1 MTDAQPPSDNDAPN
15 GSQGAAS
22 SPDSSQEMAFSVPA
36 LLLGA
41 WQSYLQTLPELIR
54 HTGPLALLIAFMLAW
69 LGDAGAGGSK
79 LFWAWVLYI
88 PLMLVSLRV
97 LLGERG
103 AEVYRLPSQVLW
115 RFVLV
120 NLGMGVLVS
129 IGFALLVV
137 PGVLLLALVLVYPVL
152 LLEERQSPL
161 DAVVNSMDYSK
172 DALIPLALG
181 VGVLYVTAEVLAA
194 VANSLFEVQQLT
206 GGLWLMV
213 WQLLYWFASFYF
225 LAVMVAVYHNRPAL
239 HCPADSEDDLPVA

>member
-1 MTDAQPPSDNDAPN
+1 MEASVMSDPQPPSQNVPPAPDED
-15 GSQGAAS
+15 G
-22 SPDSSQEMAFSVPA
+22 PETAFSVPA

-41 WQSYLQTLPELIR
+41 WQSYLQTLPELVR
-54 HTGPLALLIAFMLAW
+54 HTGPLALLIAALMAL

-79 LFWAWVLYI
+79 LFWAWLLYI

-103 AEVYRLPSQVLW
+103 AEVYRLPSAVLW
-115 RFVLV
+115 RFVLTS
-120 NLGMGVLVS
+120 LAMGVLVS

-137 PGVLLLALVLVYPVL
+137 PGVLLLALTLVYPVL

-172 DALIPLALG
+172 DALIPLTLG
-181 VGVLYVTAEVLAA
+181 IGVLYVAAQVLQLL
-194 VANSLFEVQQLT
+194 ANSLFEVHQLPA
-206 GGLWLMV
+206 GFWLMV

-225 LAVMVAVYHNRPAL
+225 LSVMVAVYHNLPSLHRPV
-239 HCPADSEDDLPVA
+239 EEVDDLPGE